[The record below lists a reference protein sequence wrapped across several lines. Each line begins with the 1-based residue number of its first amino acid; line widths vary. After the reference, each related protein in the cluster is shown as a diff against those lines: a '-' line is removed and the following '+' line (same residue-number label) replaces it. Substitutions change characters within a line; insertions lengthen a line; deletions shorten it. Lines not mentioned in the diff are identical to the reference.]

1 MKIKNLNLSQKCK
14 DFLRNNKKVLLTRV
28 LPIAVAG
35 VIGFTASGIS
45 SSKVSKPK
53 GESIGYTNVIPNFE
67 YGIDGNDFVVLD
79 VGSYKNFKVSK
90 LLTNYKLK
98 YCDKKDI
105 ENGLIISTNAD
116 TEGEILKEVLYLKDI
131 MKDYDIELPIY
142 LNIDKIVQN
151 SSLDNSRKRNLI
163 TSFLEKCTTNN
174 IYVGVT
180 GKDTNLKLM
189 KDNLGIDD
197 YDALVIKNNDTIS
210 YDGNYNYYVENKKI
224 YKKNEELDLAKVIKE
239 KDLNNK
245 DRFRGDAT
253 YTYHKGDSLD
263 EIALTTGL
271 SVDDILYYNNIR
283 HFPSLLQD
291 FSIRDLIFDKN
302 LSDGQKLYIPSTTA
316 KAKSINDSEKVEY
329 EKSEELLRGADI
341 SAYNTVSN
349 WEDMAKQFQYLILKA
364 GEGTTKDPKYE
375 SFASSAAQNN
385 IPIGIYVVN
394 TADSRLN
401 EDDIRKQ
408 VEQEA
413 ALAIEQASYR
423 QVDYPIYIDLEKAR
437 TEKIEDKDL
446 KIILETWY
454 KKIVEAGY
462 IPGIYTSG
470 SIATKI
476 HNSIDESL
484 YNEYSLW
491 YAYGEKYSVPTSY
504 DQVGSPSGS
513 GLYAWNRDDVVM
525 QQASEAG
532 TGSAGGNSSGY
543 IDVDYSKIDY
553 TKPHITNKTIVTG
566 VESESLSS
574 ADINLASALLI
585 GAGAIGIIRGKKKKK
600 GYTKK

>member
-14 DFLRNNKKVLLTRV
+14 GFLKNNQKVLLKRV
-28 LPIAVAG
+28 LPIAMAG
-35 VIGFTASGIS
+35 VIGVTASGIS

-67 YGIDGNDFVVLD
+67 YSIDGNDFVILD

-131 MKDYDIELPIY
+131 MKEYNTELPVY

-224 YKKNEELDLAKVIKE
+224 YKKNEELDLAKVIKD

-375 SFASSAAQNN
+375 SFASSATQNN

-401 EDDIRKQ
+401 ENDIRKQ

-476 HNSIDESL
+476 YNSIDESL

-491 YAYGEKYSVPTSY
+491 YAYGEKYSIPTPY
-504 DQVGSPSGS
+504 DQVESPSGS

-532 TGSAGGNSSGY
+532 TGSAGGNGSGY

-566 VESESLSS
+566 IESESLSS
-574 ADINLASALLI
+574 SDINLASALLI

-600 GYTKK
+600 GYAKK

>member
-14 DFLRNNKKVLLTRV
+14 DFLKNNQKVLLTRV
-28 LPIAVAG
+28 LPIAMAG
-35 VIGFTASGIS
+35 VIGVTASGIS

-67 YGIDGNDFVVLD
+67 YGIDGNDFVILD

-131 MKDYDIELPIY
+131 MKEYNTELPVY

-302 LSDGQKLYIPSTTA
+302 LSDSQKLYIPSTTA

-532 TGSAGGNSSGY
+532 TGSAGGNGSGY

-566 VESESLSS
+566 IESESLSS
-574 ADINLASALLI
+574 TDINLASALLI

-600 GYTKK
+600 GYAKK

>member
-14 DFLRNNKKVLLTRV
+14 GFLKNNQKVLLTRV
-28 LPIAVAG
+28 LPIAMAG
-35 VIGFTASGIS
+35 VIGVTASGIS

-67 YGIDGNDFVVLD
+67 YSIDGNDFVILD
-79 VGSYKNFKVSK
+79 VGSYKNLKISK
-90 LLTNYKLK
+90 LLKNYKLK
-98 YCDKKDI
+98 YCDKKSID
-105 ENGLIISTNAD
+105 NGLIISTSAD

-131 MKDYDIELPIY
+131 MKDYETELPVY

-163 TSFLEKCTTNN
+163 TSFLEKCTANN

-197 YDALVIKNNDTIS
+197 YDALVIKENDTIS

-224 YKKNEELDLAKVIKE
+224 HKKNEELDLAKVIKE

-245 DRFRGDAT
+245 DRFREDAT

-413 ALAIEQASYR
+413 ALAIEQASYK

-504 DQVGSPSGS
+504 DQVASPNGS

-532 TGSAGGNSSGY
+532 TGSAGGNGSGY

-566 VESESLSS
+566 IESESLSS
-574 ADINLASALLI
+574 TDINLASALLI

>member
-14 DFLRNNKKVLLTRV
+14 DFLKNNKKVLLTRV

-131 MKDYDIELPIY
+131 MKEYNTELPVY

-224 YKKNEELDLAKVIKE
+224 YKKNEELDLAKVIKD

>member
-1 MKIKNLNLSQKCK
+1 MKIKDLNLSQKCK
-14 DFLRNNKKVLLTRV
+14 DFLKNNQKVLLTKV

-35 VIGFTASGIS
+35 VIGLTASGIS

-67 YGIDGNDFVVLD
+67 YDIDGNDFVILD
-79 VGSYKNFKVSK
+79 VGSYKNLKVSK
-90 LLTNYKLK
+90 LLKNYKLK

-105 ENGLIISTNAD
+105 DNGLIISTNAD
-116 TEGEILKEVLYLKDI
+116 TEGETLKEVLYLKDI
-131 MKDYDIELPIY
+131 MKDYETELPVY

-163 TSFLEKCTTNN
+163 TSFLEKCTANN

-197 YDALVIKNNDTIS
+197 YDALVIKENDTIS

-224 YKKNEELDLAKVIKE
+224 HKKNEELDLAKVIKD

-245 DRFRGDAT
+245 DRFREDAT
-253 YTYHKGDSLD
+253 YTYHEGDSLD
-263 EIALTTGL
+263 EIALTTGM

-291 FSIRDLIFDKN
+291 YSIRDLIFDKN

-341 SAYNTVSN
+341 SAFNTVSN

-413 ALAIEQASYR
+413 ALAIEQASYK
-423 QVDYPIYIDLEKAR
+423 QVDYPIYIDLEKDK
-437 TEKIEDKDL
+437 TEGIKDSDL

-462 IPGIYTSG
+462 VPGIYASG
-470 SIATKI
+470 SIVDKI

-491 YAYGEKYSVPTSY
+491 YAYGEKYGVPTKY
-504 DQVGSPSGS
+504 DEVISPKGD

-566 VESESLSS
+566 MENESLSS
-574 ADINLASALLI
+574 ADINLASALLV
-585 GAGAIGIIRGKKKKK
+585 GAGAIGIIKGKKKKK

>member
-14 DFLRNNKKVLLTRV
+14 GFLKNNQKVLLTRV

-67 YGIDGNDFVVLD
+67 YSIDGNDFVILD
-79 VGSYKNFKVSK
+79 VGSYKNLKISK
-90 LLTNYKLK
+90 LLKNYKLK
-98 YCDKKDI
+98 YCDKKSID
-105 ENGLIISTNAD
+105 NGLIISTSAD

-131 MKDYDIELPIY
+131 MKDYETELPVY

-163 TSFLEKCTTNN
+163 TSFLEKCTANN

-413 ALAIEQASYR
+413 ALAIEQASYK

-504 DQVGSPSGS
+504 DQVASPNGS

-532 TGSAGGNSSGY
+532 TGSAGGNGSGY

-566 VESESLSS
+566 IESESLSS
-574 ADINLASALLI
+574 TDINLASALLI

-600 GYTKK
+600 GYAKK

>member
-14 DFLRNNKKVLLTRV
+14 DFLKNNQKVLLTRV
-28 LPIAVAG
+28 LPIAMAG
-35 VIGFTASGIS
+35 VIGVTASGIS

-67 YGIDGNDFVVLD
+67 YGIDGNDFVILD

-131 MKDYDIELPIY
+131 MKEYNTELPVY

-364 GEGTTKDPKYE
+364 REGTTKDPKYE

-600 GYTKK
+600 GYAKK

>member
-14 DFLRNNKKVLLTRV
+14 DFLKNNQKVLLTRV

-35 VIGFTASGIS
+35 VIGVTASGIS

-67 YGIDGNDFVVLD
+67 YGIDGNDFVILD

-131 MKDYDIELPIY
+131 MKEYNTELPVY

-224 YKKNEELDLAKVIKE
+224 YKKNEELDLAKVIKD

-462 IPGIYTSG
+462 IPGIYASG

-600 GYTKK
+600 GYAKK

>member
-14 DFLRNNKKVLLTRV
+14 DFLKNNKKVLLTRV

-67 YGIDGNDFVVLD
+67 YGIDGNDFVILD

-131 MKDYDIELPIY
+131 MKDYDTELPIY

-491 YAYGEKYSVPTSY
+491 YAYGEKYSAPTSY

-532 TGSAGGNSSGY
+532 TGSAGGNGSGY

-600 GYTKK
+600 GYAKK

>member
-14 DFLRNNKKVLLTRV
+14 DFLKNNQKVLLTRV
-28 LPIAVAG
+28 LPIAMAG
-35 VIGFTASGIS
+35 VIGVTASGIS
-45 SSKVSKPK
+45 RSKVSKPK

-67 YGIDGNDFVVLD
+67 YGIDGNDFVILD

-131 MKDYDIELPIY
+131 MKEYNTELPVY

-224 YKKNEELDLAKVIKE
+224 YKKNEELDLAKVIKD

-329 EKSEELLRGADI
+329 EQSEELLRGADI

-532 TGSAGGNSSGY
+532 TGSAGGNGSGY

-566 VESESLSS
+566 IESESLSS
-574 ADINLASALLI
+574 TDINLASALLI

>member
-14 DFLRNNKKVLLTRV
+14 DFLKNNQKVLLTRV
-28 LPIAVAG
+28 LPIAMAG
-35 VIGFTASGIS
+35 VIGVTASGIS

-67 YGIDGNDFVVLD
+67 YGIDGNDFVILD

-131 MKDYDIELPIY
+131 MKDYNTELPVY

-532 TGSAGGNSSGY
+532 TGSAGGNGSGY

-566 VESESLSS
+566 IESESLSS
-574 ADINLASALLI
+574 TDINLASALLI

>member
-14 DFLRNNKKVLLTRV
+14 DFLKNNQKVLLTRV
-28 LPIAVAG
+28 LPIAMAG
-35 VIGFTASGIS
+35 VIGVTASGIS

-67 YGIDGNDFVVLD
+67 YGIDGNDFVILD

-131 MKDYDIELPIY
+131 MKEYNTELPVY

-413 ALAIEQASYR
+413 SLAIEQASYR

-600 GYTKK
+600 GYAKK

>member
-14 DFLRNNKKVLLTRV
+14 GFLKNNQKVLLTRV
-28 LPIAVAG
+28 LPIAMAG
-35 VIGFTASGIS
+35 VIGVTASGIS

-67 YGIDGNDFVVLD
+67 YSIDGNDFVILD

-131 MKDYDIELPIY
+131 MKEYNTELPVY

-532 TGSAGGNSSGY
+532 TGSAGGNGSGY

-566 VESESLSS
+566 IESESLSS
-574 ADINLASALLI
+574 TDINLASALLI

>member
-14 DFLRNNKKVLLTRV
+14 DFLKNNKKVLLTRV
-28 LPIAVAG
+28 LPIAMAG
-35 VIGFTASGIS
+35 VIGVTASGIS

-67 YGIDGNDFVVLD
+67 YGIDGNDFVILD

-131 MKDYDIELPIY
+131 MKEYNTELPVY

-375 SFASSAAQNN
+375 SFTSSAAQNN

-532 TGSAGGNSSGY
+532 TGSAGGNGSGY

-553 TKPHITNKTIVTG
+553 TKPHITSQTIVTG
-566 VESESLSS
+566 IESESLSS
-574 ADINLASALLI
+574 TDINLASALLI
-585 GAGAIGIIRGKKKKK
+585 GAGAIGIIRCKKKKK

>member
-14 DFLRNNKKVLLTRV
+14 DFLKNNQKVLLTRV

-35 VIGFTASGIS
+35 VIGVTASGIS

-67 YGIDGNDFVVLD
+67 YGIDGNDFVILD

-116 TEGEILKEVLYLKDI
+116 TEGEILKEVLYLKDV
-131 MKDYDIELPIY
+131 MKEYNTELPVY

-224 YKKNEELDLAKVIKE
+224 YKKNEELDLAKVIKD

-532 TGSAGGNSSGY
+532 TGSAGGNGSGY

-566 VESESLSS
+566 IESESLSS
-574 ADINLASALLI
+574 TDINLASALLI

>member
-14 DFLRNNKKVLLTRV
+14 DFLKNNQKVLLTRV
-28 LPIAVAG
+28 LPIAMAG
-35 VIGFTASGIS
+35 VIGVTASGIS

-67 YGIDGNDFVVLD
+67 YGIDGNDFVILD

-131 MKDYDIELPIY
+131 MKEYNTELPVY

-349 WEDMAKQFQYLILKA
+349 WEDIAKQFQYLILKA

-532 TGSAGGNSSGY
+532 TGSAGGNGSGY

-566 VESESLSS
+566 IESESLSS
-574 ADINLASALLI
+574 TDINLASALLI

-600 GYTKK
+600 GYAKK

>member
-14 DFLRNNKKVLLTRV
+14 DFLKNNKKVLLTRV

-35 VIGFTASGIS
+35 VIGVTASGIS

-67 YGIDGNDFVVLD
+67 YGIDGNDFVILD

-131 MKDYDIELPIY
+131 MKEYNTELPVY

-504 DQVGSPSGS
+504 DQVRSPSGS

-532 TGSAGGNSSGY
+532 TGSVGGNSSGY

>member
-14 DFLRNNKKVLLTRV
+14 DFLKNNQKVLLTRV
-28 LPIAVAG
+28 LPIAMAG
-35 VIGFTASGIS
+35 VIGVTASGIS

-67 YGIDGNDFVVLD
+67 YGIDGNDFVILD

-131 MKDYDIELPIY
+131 MKEYNTELPVY

-245 DRFRGDAT
+245 DSFRGDAT

>member
-14 DFLRNNKKVLLTRV
+14 DFLKNNKKVLLTRV

-45 SSKVSKPK
+45 SGKVSKPK

-131 MKDYDIELPIY
+131 MKDYNTELPVY

-525 QQASEAG
+525 QQASEVG

-566 VESESLSS
+566 IESESLSS

-600 GYTKK
+600 GYAKK

>member
-14 DFLRNNKKVLLTRV
+14 DFLKNNQKVLLTRV
-28 LPIAVAG
+28 LPIAMAG
-35 VIGFTASGIS
+35 VIGVIASGIS

-67 YGIDGNDFVVLD
+67 YGIDGNDFVILD

-131 MKDYDIELPIY
+131 MKEYNTELPVY

-532 TGSAGGNSSGY
+532 TGSAGGNGSGY

-553 TKPHITNKTIVTG
+553 AKPHITNKTIVTG
-566 VESESLSS
+566 IESESLSS
-574 ADINLASALLI
+574 TDINLASALLI
-585 GAGAIGIIRGKKKKK
+585 GAGAIGIIRCKKKKK

>member
-14 DFLRNNKKVLLTRV
+14 DFLKNNQKVLLTRV

-67 YGIDGNDFVVLD
+67 YGIDGNDFVILD

-131 MKDYDIELPIY
+131 MKDYDTELPIY

-224 YKKNEELDLAKVIKE
+224 YKKNEELDLAKVIKD

-245 DRFRGDAT
+245 DRFREDAT

>member
-14 DFLRNNKKVLLTRV
+14 DFLKNNQKVLLTRV

-45 SSKVSKPK
+45 SGKVSKPK

-67 YGIDGNDFVVLD
+67 YGIDGNDFVILD

-131 MKDYDIELPIY
+131 MKEYNTELPVY

-210 YDGNYNYYVENKKI
+210 YDENYNYYVENKKI

-532 TGSAGGNSSGY
+532 TGSAGGNGSGY

-566 VESESLSS
+566 IESESLSS
-574 ADINLASALLI
+574 TDINLASALLI

>member
-14 DFLRNNKKVLLTRV
+14 DFLKNNQKVLLTRV
-28 LPIAVAG
+28 LPIAMAG
-35 VIGFTASGIS
+35 VIGVTASGIS

-67 YGIDGNDFVVLD
+67 YGIDGNDFVILD

-131 MKDYDIELPIY
+131 MKEYNTELPVY

-224 YKKNEELDLAKVIKE
+224 YKKNEELDLAKVIKD

-423 QVDYPIYIDLEKAR
+423 QVDYPIYIDLEKTR

-532 TGSAGGNSSGY
+532 TGSAGGNGSGY

-566 VESESLSS
+566 IESESLSS
-574 ADINLASALLI
+574 TDINLASALLI

>member
-14 DFLRNNKKVLLTRV
+14 DFLKNNQKVLLTRV

-67 YGIDGNDFVVLD
+67 YGIDGNDFVILD

-131 MKDYDIELPIY
+131 MKEYNTELPVY

-263 EIALTTGL
+263 EIALTTGM

>member
-14 DFLRNNKKVLLTRV
+14 DFLKNNKKVLLTRV
-28 LPIAVAG
+28 LPIAMAG

-45 SSKVSKPK
+45 SGKVSKPK

-67 YGIDGNDFVVLD
+67 YGIDGNDFVILD

-131 MKDYDIELPIY
+131 MKEYNTELPVY

-532 TGSAGGNSSGY
+532 TGSAGGNGSGY

-553 TKPHITNKTIVTG
+553 TKPHITSQTIVTG
-566 VESESLSS
+566 IESESLSS
-574 ADINLASALLI
+574 TDINLASALLI
-585 GAGAIGIIRGKKKKK
+585 GAGAIGIIRCKKKKK

>member
-14 DFLRNNKKVLLTRV
+14 DFLKNNQKVLLTRV
-28 LPIAVAG
+28 LPIAMAG
-35 VIGFTASGIS
+35 VIGVTASGIS

-67 YGIDGNDFVVLD
+67 YGIDGNDFVILD

-131 MKDYDIELPIY
+131 MKEYNTELPVY

-224 YKKNEELDLAKVIKE
+224 YKKNEGLDLAKVIKE

-349 WEDMAKQFQYLILKA
+349 WEDIAKQFQYLILKA

-532 TGSAGGNSSGY
+532 TGSAGGNGSGY

-566 VESESLSS
+566 IESESLSS
-574 ADINLASALLI
+574 TDINLASALLI

-600 GYTKK
+600 GYAKK

>member
-1 MKIKNLNLSQKCK
+1 MKIKDLNLSQKCK
-14 DFLRNNKKVLLTRV
+14 DFLKNNQKVLLTKV

-35 VIGFTASGIS
+35 VIGLTASGIS

-67 YGIDGNDFVVLD
+67 YDIDGNDFVILD
-79 VGSYKNFKVSK
+79 VGSYKNLKVSK
-90 LLTNYKLK
+90 LLKNYKLK

-105 ENGLIISTNAD
+105 DNGLIISTNAD

-131 MKDYDIELPIY
+131 MKDYETELPVY

-163 TSFLEKCTTNN
+163 TSFLEKCTANN

-197 YDALVIKNNDTIS
+197 YDALVIKENDTIS

-224 YKKNEELDLAKVIKE
+224 HKKNEELDLAKVIKD

-245 DRFRGDAT
+245 DRFREDAT
-253 YTYHKGDSLD
+253 YTYHEGDSLD
-263 EIALTTGL
+263 EIALTTGM

-291 FSIRDLIFDKN
+291 YSIRDLIFDKN

-341 SAYNTVSN
+341 SAFNTVSN

-413 ALAIEQASYR
+413 ALAIEQASYK
-423 QVDYPIYIDLEKAR
+423 QVDYPIYIDLEKDK
-437 TEKIEDKDL
+437 TEGIKDSDL

-462 IPGIYTSG
+462 VPGIYASG
-470 SIATKI
+470 AIVDKI

-491 YAYGEKYSVPTSY
+491 YAYGEKYGVPTKY
-504 DQVGSPSGS
+504 DEVISPKGD

-566 VESESLSS
+566 MENESLSS
-574 ADINLASALLI
+574 ADINLASALLV

>member
-14 DFLRNNKKVLLTRV
+14 DFLKNNQKVLLTRV
-28 LPIAVAG
+28 LPIAMAG
-35 VIGFTASGIS
+35 VIGVIASGIS

-67 YGIDGNDFVVLD
+67 YGIDGNDFVILD

-131 MKDYDIELPIY
+131 MKEYNTELPVY

-532 TGSAGGNSSGY
+532 TGSAGGNGSGY

-566 VESESLSS
+566 IESESLSS
-574 ADINLASALLI
+574 TDINLASALLI

-600 GYTKK
+600 GYAKK

>member
-1 MKIKNLNLSQKCK
+1 M
-14 DFLRNNKKVLLTRV
+14 
-28 LPIAVAG
+28 AG
-35 VIGFTASGIS
+35 VIGVTASGIS

-67 YGIDGNDFVVLD
+67 YGIDGNDFVILD

-131 MKDYDIELPIY
+131 MKEYNTELPVY

-224 YKKNEELDLAKVIKE
+224 YKKNEELDLAKVIKD

-302 LSDGQKLYIPSTTA
+302 LSDGQ
-316 KAKSINDSEKVEY
+316 
-329 EKSEELLRGADI
+329 R
-341 SAYNTVSN
+341 
-349 WEDMAKQFQYLILKA
+349 F
-364 GEGTTKDPKYE
+364 
-375 SFASSAAQNN
+375 
-385 IPIGIYVVN
+385 
-394 TADSRLN
+394 R
-401 EDDIRKQ
+401 
-408 VEQEA
+408 
-413 ALAIEQASYR
+413 
-423 QVDYPIYIDLEKAR
+423 
-437 TEKIEDKDL
+437 
-446 KIILETWY
+446 
-454 KKIVEAGY
+454 
-462 IPGIYTSG
+462 
-470 SIATKI
+470 
-476 HNSIDESL
+476 
-484 YNEYSLW
+484 
-491 YAYGEKYSVPTSY
+491 YSV
-504 DQVGSPSGS
+504 
-513 GLYAWNRDDVVM
+513 N
-525 QQASEAG
+525 
-532 TGSAGGNSSGY
+532 NSKSQ
-543 IDVDYSKIDY
+543 
-553 TKPHITNKTIVTG
+553 
-566 VESESLSS
+566 
-574 ADINLASALLI
+574 IN
-585 GAGAIGIIRGKKKKK
+585 
-600 GYTKK
+600 

>member
-14 DFLRNNKKVLLTRV
+14 DFLKNNQKVLLTRV
-28 LPIAVAG
+28 LPIAMAG
-35 VIGFTASGIS
+35 VIGVTASGIS

-67 YGIDGNDFVVLD
+67 YGIDGNDFVILD

-131 MKDYDIELPIY
+131 MKEYNTELPVY

-224 YKKNEELDLAKVIKE
+224 YKKNEELDLAKVIKD

-329 EKSEELLRGADI
+329 EQSEELLRGADI

-566 VESESLSS
+566 IESESLSS
-574 ADINLASALLI
+574 TDINLASALLI
-585 GAGAIGIIRGKKKKK
+585 GAGAIVIIRGKKKKK
-600 GYTKK
+600 GYAKK

>member
-14 DFLRNNKKVLLTRV
+14 DFLKNNQKVLLTRV
-28 LPIAVAG
+28 LPIAMAG
-35 VIGFTASGIS
+35 VIGVTASGIS

-67 YGIDGNDFVVLD
+67 YGIDGNDFVILD

-116 TEGEILKEVLYLKDI
+116 TEGEILKDVLYLKDI
-131 MKDYDIELPIY
+131 MKEYNTELPVY

-553 TKPHITNKTIVTG
+553 AKPHITNKTIVTG
-566 VESESLSS
+566 IESESLSS
-574 ADINLASALLI
+574 TDINLASALLI
-585 GAGAIGIIRGKKKKK
+585 GAGAIGIIRCKKKKK

>member
-14 DFLRNNKKVLLTRV
+14 DFLKNNQKVLLARV
-28 LPIAVAG
+28 LPIAMAG
-35 VIGFTASGIS
+35 VIGVTASGIS

-67 YGIDGNDFVVLD
+67 YSIDGNDFVILD
-79 VGSYKNFKVSK
+79 VGSYKNLKISK
-90 LLTNYKLK
+90 LLKNYKLK
-98 YCDKKDI
+98 YCDKKSID
-105 ENGLIISTNAD
+105 NGLIISTSAD

-131 MKDYDIELPIY
+131 MKDYETELPVY

-163 TSFLEKCTTNN
+163 TSFLEKCTANN

-197 YDALVIKNNDTIS
+197 YDALVIKENDTIS

-224 YKKNEELDLAKVIKE
+224 HKKNEELDLAKVIKD

-413 ALAIEQASYR
+413 ALAIEQASYK

-504 DQVGSPSGS
+504 DQVGSPNGS

-532 TGSAGGNSSGY
+532 TGSAGGNGSGY

-566 VESESLSS
+566 IESESLSS
-574 ADINLASALLI
+574 TDINLASALLI

>member
-14 DFLRNNKKVLLTRV
+14 DFLKNNQKVLLTRV
-28 LPIAVAG
+28 LPIAMAG
-35 VIGFTASGIS
+35 VIGVTASGIS

-67 YGIDGNDFVVLD
+67 YGIDGNDFVILD

-131 MKDYDIELPIY
+131 MKEYNTELPVY

-316 KAKSINDSEKVEY
+316 KAKSINDSEKLEY

-532 TGSAGGNSSGY
+532 TGSAGGNGSGY

-566 VESESLSS
+566 IESESLSS
-574 ADINLASALLI
+574 TDINLASALLI
-585 GAGAIGIIRGKKKKK
+585 GAGAIGIIMGKKKKK
-600 GYTKK
+600 GYAKK

>member
-14 DFLRNNKKVLLTRV
+14 DFLKNNQKVLLTRV
-28 LPIAVAG
+28 LPIAMAG
-35 VIGFTASGIS
+35 VIGVTASGIS

-67 YGIDGNDFVVLD
+67 YGIDGNDFVILD

-131 MKDYDIELPIY
+131 MKEYNTELPVY

-329 EKSEELLRGADI
+329 EQSEELLRGADI

-532 TGSAGGNSSGY
+532 TGSAGGNGSGY

-566 VESESLSS
+566 IESESLSS
-574 ADINLASALLI
+574 TDINLASALLI

>member
-14 DFLRNNKKVLLTRV
+14 DFLKNNQKVLLTRV
-28 LPIAVAG
+28 LPIAMAG
-35 VIGFTASGIS
+35 VIGVTASGIS

-67 YGIDGNDFVVLD
+67 YGIDGNDFVILD

-131 MKDYDIELPIY
+131 MKEYNTELPVY

-291 FSIRDLIFDKN
+291 FSIRNLIFDKN

-329 EKSEELLRGADI
+329 EKSEELLMGADI

-532 TGSAGGNSSGY
+532 TGSAGGNGSGY

-566 VESESLSS
+566 IESESLSS
-574 ADINLASALLI
+574 TDINLASALLI

-600 GYTKK
+600 GYAKK

>member
-14 DFLRNNKKVLLTRV
+14 DFLKNNQKVLLTRV
-28 LPIAVAG
+28 LPIAMAG
-35 VIGFTASGIS
+35 VIGVTASGIS

-67 YGIDGNDFVVLD
+67 YGIDGNDFVILD

-131 MKDYDIELPIY
+131 MKEYNTELPVY

>member
-14 DFLRNNKKVLLTRV
+14 DFLKNNKKVLLTRV

-131 MKDYDIELPIY
+131 MKDYDTELPIY

>member
-14 DFLRNNKKVLLTRV
+14 DFLKNNQKVLLTRV
-28 LPIAVAG
+28 LPIAMAG
-35 VIGFTASGIS
+35 VIGVTASGIS

-53 GESIGYTNVIPNFE
+53 GESIGYTNVITNFE
-67 YGIDGNDFVVLD
+67 YGIDGNDFVILD

-131 MKDYDIELPIY
+131 MKEYNTELPVY

-566 VESESLSS
+566 IESESLSS
-574 ADINLASALLI
+574 TDINLASALLI

>member
-14 DFLRNNKKVLLTRV
+14 DFLKNNQKVLLTRV
-28 LPIAVAG
+28 LPIAMAG
-35 VIGFTASGIS
+35 VIGVTASGIS

-67 YGIDGNDFVVLD
+67 YGIDGNDFVILD

-131 MKDYDIELPIY
+131 MKEYNTELPVY

-600 GYTKK
+600 GYAKK